1 MPPLSSGLHLN
12 VVSLGSSRRVCAIWK
27 VGGPVDP
34 GRPCAFPDALLLP
47 RRGAEQDWAAQVA
60 LAALDEQGLGDGPAC
75 VDLTTTAGGVRFT
88 ALRPGLC
95 APDLMELSQA
105 ALGGGHR
112 EWTDLSRSRPAS
124 FHTTAAQP
132 YALRRHAAAVTTHT
146 QDGPGRVHILHRRS
160 EHVLRAYAA
169 ARLAR
174 SATTPAPPKP
184 QHQETAMP
192 LITELRKP
200 GLASPGPASPGPA
213 LEARLSR
220 SARTMVPSE
229 VRALFTAANRPD
241 VVSLAGG
248 MPNPAALPTEEMA
261 SVTAAVLRDSG
272 TTALQYGS
280 AQGDL
285 ALRERICGIMHDAR
299 ITARPD
305 DILVTVGSQQAL
317 DLVAR
322 VLLDP
327 GDAVAAEGPTYVT
340 ALGTFAAAGAR
351 VVQVGMDRD
360 GVIPDE
366 LAAAFA
372 RQADQGRP
380 VKIFYTVPTFQN
392 PTGVTLSS
400 QRRRQILDICR
411 TAGVLVI
418 EDDPYGML
426 HYAGE
431 PPRPLAADA
440 PGHVVYLG
448 TFSKTL
454 APGLRVGWAHAPS
467 ALTRKLVLAAES
479 ATLCHSALAQLTVD
493 RYLRTHPWTEHLATA
508 RAGYRKRRDTML
520 SALAASMPEDVSW
533 TVPDGG
539 FFVWTTF
546 PEGVDAREL
555 LPRALSAGVSF
566 VPGTGFYA
574 DGRGANHG
582 RLSFSYP
589 EPEQTDLGVRRLASV
604 IAERRAPTTLT
615 D

>member
-1 MPPLSSGLHLN
+1 MPPLPSGLHLS

-27 VGGPVDP
+27 VGGPADP
-34 GRPCAFPDALLLP
+34 GRPCVFPDALLLP
-47 RRGAEQDWAAQVA
+47 RRGAEQDWAAQLA
-60 LAALDEQGLGDGPAC
+60 LAALDERGVGDGPAC

-95 APDLMELSQA
+95 HPDLMELSRA

-124 FHTTAAQP
+124 FHATAAQP
-132 YALRRHAAAVTTHT
+132 YALHRHAAAVTTHT
-146 QDGPGRVHILHRRS
+146 QDGPGRLHVLHRRP

-174 SATTPAPPKP
+174 SAAPPAPRKS

-192 LITELRKP
+192 RTTELRKP
-200 GLASPGPASPGPA
+200 RPAAPGPA

-229 VRALFTAANRPD
+229 VRALFAADRPD
-241 VVSLAGG
+241 VVPLAGG
-248 MPNPAALPTEEMA
+248 MPNPGALPAEEMA

-272 TTALQYGS
+272 TTALQYGG

-285 ALRERICGIMHDAR
+285 ALRERICGIMHGSG
-299 ITARPD
+299 ISARPD
-305 DILVTVGSQQAL
+305 DVLVTAGSQQAL

-327 GDAVAAEGPTYVT
+327 GDTVVAEGPTYVT

-351 VVQVGMDRD
+351 VVHVGMDRD
-360 GVIPDE
+360 GVLPDE

-372 RQADQGRP
+372 RQTARGRP
-380 VKIFYTVPTFQN
+380 AKIFYTVPAFQN
-392 PTGVTLSS
+392 PTGVTLSP
-400 QRRRQILDICR
+400 RRRLQILDICR
-411 TAGVLVI
+411 AADVLVV
-418 EDDPYGML
+418 EDDPYGLL
-426 HYAGE
+426 HYAAE
-431 PPRPLAADA
+431 PPRALAADA

-454 APGLRVGWAHAPS
+454 APGLRVGWAHAPA
-467 ALTRKLVLAAES
+467 ALARKLVLAAES

-493 RYLRTHPWTEHLATA
+493 RYLRTYPWAEHLAAA
-508 RAGYRKRRDTML
+508 RAGYRRRRDTML
-520 SALAASMPEDVSW
+520 GALAEAMPRGVSW

-555 LPRALSAGVSF
+555 LPRALAAGVSF

-582 RLSFSYP
+582 RLSFSHP
-589 EPEQTDLGVRRLASV
+589 EPERIDLGVRRLASV
-604 IAERRAPTTLT
+604 IAERR
-615 D
+615 